1 MSYKMYDVFGKLVLP
16 NTNID
21 SDKTKI
27 DISEVAN
34 GVYFIETQCGTY
46 TKILRMVVAH

>member
-1 MSYKMYDVFGKLVLP
+1 MYDVFGKLVLP
-16 NTNID
+16 KTNINP
-21 SDKTKI
+21 DKTTI
-27 DISEVAN
+27 DISEIAN

>member
-16 NTNID
+16 KTNID
-21 SDKTKI
+21 PDKNTI
-27 DISEVAN
+27 DISEIAN
-34 GVYFIETQCGTY
+34 GLYFIETQCGTY